1 VIWRSASWR
10 FLISR
15 CGNRL
20 KPVQSTIG
28 LDTPKRVGDAVP
40 VTDFR
45 FGRFEID
52 SRTRELRKDG
62 VRLRLQ
68 DQPFEVLTLMLEHP
82 GELLTRDE
90 LRTRLWPD
98 GTFVD
103 FEHGL
108 NAAIKRLRSVLG
120 DNAERP
126 RFVETLHRRGYRFI
140 ARVERMNGGFYEV
153 PSATDGRQRLAV
165 LPFTMLGEAS
175 VPESFANGLTEELV
189 TQLGRIGSDRLGV
202 IARSSATRVQR
213 VDRTAREI
221 GAALRAHYLLEGTV
235 RTEANRVRITAQLIE
250 AQGETQLWAESYDRP
265 LADSLLVQSDVA
277 TQIVRAVAVELLPDR
292 APAAST
298 RTRNI
303 DAYQAFLKGRYHWNR
318 PGEEGLRECL
328 QFYQQALT
336 LDPQFAAAYA
346 ALARATVAAAE
357 FYTRPP
363 REAFEAAE
371 AAAARALALEPS
383 ESEALTAMA
392 EVRRGR
398 DWNWDGADEAYRR
411 ALTVNPSNE
420 GARRLYGVFLS
431 SRGQSGQAA
440 VMTDAACEL
449 DPFCLVSNTSAAWVR
464 YVSGDY
470 AETIDRCRHTID
482 MAADF
487 PAAHRLMAAAY
498 VQLGDARAGVRH
510 LEQTTSV
517 LWEPATLA
525 CLAHAY
531 AADGNRTRAEHV
543 LGEIDRVAE
552 RRYVSRYYRA
562 LAWTGVG
569 DFDQAF
575 AMLSCACDERDP
587 AIMLLQTEP
596 RFAALR
602 ADGRYAALANRVG
615 FDREIAAHV

>member
-1 VIWRSASWR
+1 M
-10 FLISR
+10 
-15 CGNRL
+15 
-20 KPVQSTIG
+20 
-28 LDTPKRVGDAVP
+28 P

-68 DQPFEVLTLMLEHP
+68 DQPFALLTLMLEHP

-108 NAAIKRLRSVLG
+108 NAAIKRLRAVLG

-140 ARVERMNGGFYEV
+140 ARVERVNGHGSYEIA
-153 PSATDGRQRLAV
+153 SSSDGRQRLAV
-165 LPFTMLGEAS
+165 LPFTMLGEAC
-175 VPESFANGLTEELV
+175 VPESFANGLTEELA
-189 TQLGRIGSDRLGV
+189 TQLGRIGSERLGI

-250 AQGETQLWAESYDRP
+250 VQGETQLWADSYDRP

-277 TQIVRAVAVELLPDR
+277 TQIVRAVAIELLPDR
-292 APAAST
+292 APAVST

-303 DAYQAFLKGRYHWNR
+303 EAYQAFLKGRYHWNR
-318 PGEEGLRECL
+318 PGDEGLRECI
-328 QFYQQALT
+328 QFYEQALS

-346 ALARATVAAAE
+346 ALARAAVAAAE
-357 FYTRPP
+357 YYARPP
-363 REAFEAAE
+363 RDVFDVAE
-371 AAAARALALEPS
+371 AAASRALALEPS
-383 ESEALTAMA
+383 EADALTALA

-398 DWNWDGADEAYRR
+398 DWNWNGADEAYRR
-411 ALTVNPSNE
+411 ALALNPNNE
-420 GARRLYGVFLS
+420 GARRLYGVFLA
-431 SRGQSGQAA
+431 SRGQATQAA
-440 VMTDAACEL
+440 AMTDAACEL
-449 DPFCLVSNTSAAWVR
+449 DPLCLVSNTSAAWVR

-487 PAAHRLMAAAY
+487 PAPHRLLASAY

-510 LEQTTSV
+510 LEETMSV

-525 CLAHAY
+525 CLAHAH
-531 AADGNRTRAEHV
+531 AADGNRARAEHV
-543 LGEIDRVAE
+543 LSEIDRIAE

-562 LAWTGVG
+562 LAWTGIG

-587 AIMLLQTEP
+587 AIMLLHTEP
-596 RFAALR
+596 RFAPLR
-602 ADGRYAALANRVG
+602 ADARYVALANRVG